1 MRKNI
6 WIKQGSVMMT
16 TEKLYYQDPYIKS
29 FSARILQ
36 CKQDEKGRFYVVLD
50 RTAFYPTGGGQP
62 YDTGT
67 INDVHVFDV
76 EEEKGEIR
84 HFIESP
90 LEEKECHGE
99 IDWDRRFDHMQQHAG
114 QHILSAA
121 FEDMYGYKTVGFHL
135 GAEIC
140 TIDLEV
146 SALTEEEANRS
157 EEQANTVIL
166 ENRPIKAIWVTE
178 EELSKY
184 PLRKPISFKE
194 DIRLVIIPDFDYN
207 GCGGTH
213 PTETGQI
220 GSMKILHWEKEK
232 KNIRVS
238 FVCGNRVLKQLQ
250 DKHHIIQRLTAL
262 LNAPQSDLE
271 GATIRIL
278 EKEKE
283 LEKSKNEL
291 KEELL
296 AKEAD
301 QLMEEAIIMKNYKLV
316 KKIFHE
322 TPMTNLQKLANN
334 VTQNSDKTL
343 VLFINEKDNKF
354 QIVCA
359 RSKDI
364 NFNMKEFIE
373 HILPKINGKG
383 GGSEWLVQGGG
394 DKVLSAKELLE
405 EMVQTIE

>member
-1 MRKNI
+1 
-6 WIKQGSVMMT
+6 
-16 TEKLYYQDPYIKS
+16 
-29 FSARILQ
+29 
-36 CKQDEKGRFYVVLD
+36 
-50 RTAFYPTGGGQP
+50 
-62 YDTGT
+62 
-67 INDVHVFDV
+67 
-76 EEEKGEIR
+76 
-84 HFIESP
+84 
-90 LEEKECHGE
+90 
-99 IDWDRRFDHMQQHAG
+99 
-114 QHILSAA
+114 
-121 FEDMYGYKTVGFHL
+121 
-135 GAEIC
+135 
-140 TIDLEV
+140 
-146 SALTEEEANRS
+146 
-157 EEQANTVIL
+157 
-166 ENRPIKAIWVTE
+166 TE

-283 LEKSKNEL
+283 LEK
-291 KEELL
+291 
-296 AKEAD
+296 EAD
-301 QLMEEAIIMKNYKLV
+301 QLREQAIIMKNYKLV